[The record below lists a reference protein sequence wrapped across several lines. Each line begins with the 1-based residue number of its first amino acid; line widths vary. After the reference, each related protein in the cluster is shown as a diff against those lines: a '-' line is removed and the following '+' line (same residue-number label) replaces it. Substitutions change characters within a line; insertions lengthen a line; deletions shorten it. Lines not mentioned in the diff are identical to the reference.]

1 MGIRSRVSGG
11 TTGISVLTVASLG
24 AGIWLIATGA
34 QTTAPPQ
41 PSTAQAFGARAVA
54 PHGAG
59 AGAGDAAAPLPAAR
73 PLRVTVPAAGI
84 DAPLTALR
92 LDAHGTLQAPPVR
105 PGNLA
110 GWYRGGTAPG
120 ARGTALIA
128 GHVDTDEGP
137 AAFHDLG
144 SLKKRSTVEV
154 RRADGRTAVFS
165 VDAVEVYRGDD
176 FPDAKVYG
184 PSRRAELRLITCG
197 GGFDGQRH
205 AYRGNV
211 VVFAHLTGSG

>member
-1 MGIRSRVSGG
+1 MGIRSRVNGG
-11 TTGISVLTVASLG
+11 TTGISVLTVAALG

-34 QTTAPPQ
+34 QATAPPQ
-41 PSTAQAFGARAVA
+41 PSTAQAFGARAAA
-54 PHGAG
+54 PRAVEPP
-59 AGAGDAAAPLPAAR
+59 ARAAAAPLPASR
-73 PLRVTVPAAGI
+73 PLRVTVSAAGI
-84 DAPLTALR
+84 DAPLTPLR
-92 LDAHGTLQAPPVR
+92 LDAHGTLQAPPAR
-105 PGNLA
+105 PANLA

-120 ARGTALIA
+120 ARGTALVV
-128 GHVDTDEGP
+128 GHVDTDDGP

-144 SLKKRSTVEV
+144 SLKKHSTVEV

-184 PSRRAELRLITCG
+184 PSGRAELRLITCG
-197 GGFDGQRH
+197 GGFDRERH